1 MYRDKLIYGLMAVS
15 AFFAACS
22 DDFGDT
28 TGPKN
33 PIVDGDEILFGAT
46 DLATFDDGFTDGVKE
61 GRTVYGDANYS
72 GGAWHYPLNWVVG
85 DEVSIYSPDA
95 TFPNQAEGYADYVI
109 AGVDEEGNP
118 VGDGDTISD
127 NTNAY
132 LKRVGD
138 NGLHWN
144 GLDKTY
150 KFYAFYPSKVVKD
163 DKNFKEGL
171 VHGYVPKR
179 QPMAKWTYD
188 EVNKEWVGTPD
199 MNLAFM
205 RGYAEVNPSNL
216 SNGSPVK
223 LEFSPLT
230 TAIEI
235 TLKGS
240 DDMPDQVELMQA
252 HIRGINKEG
261 NQKQAICGTF
271 TYDID
276 KDITTERNHAAFENS
291 HEITVPLWRK
301 GDDGNQVPLIIK
313 RGESIRFTVFLLPDK
328 SGDITDGS
336 GQVIGEDRTLTNL
349 QVEIPGWNGGTSI
362 KTYNGVEI
370 KKGTKSQIV
379 LPKYNPT
386 GTVNNWM
393 SRIPEN
399 VYVSQLTIP
408 GTTDAFSGE
417 VIANKGS
424 YNANSD
430 EDHTQML
437 TVEQQFNKGVRGFE
451 IGTEVAYNRAGGA
464 SIPNVIT
471 SGWFAGN
478 FADAPLV
485 CGNTI
490 DVNNDRRFSK
500 RLQDLAG
507 LLAKN
512 PSEFIVVN
520 MYYVPKGTTVNIGQ
534 PAWIK
539 QLSTYMNDISWKV
552 STSDGGSVA
561 IVSYDNAMT
570 VKDARGKILL
580 LVRTNGEGDDV
591 ADLSGK
597 VTVIKGWSSNKDR
610 WKRRGY
616 DTNTDAF
623 LTGDRVGQW
632 DGTSPISKTLPVD
645 WVYPVKAPT
654 TPPTVYVQ
662 EWKRVCPKT
671 ASYAHAGGGPTKW
684 DASIGEKKTNITDLM
699 SAAVNN
705 LKSDT
710 EGKFIY
716 INSMGGYYIVD
727 NSSSPSGAP
736 NSSVYGSYGRTGN
749 IASYTSVI
757 NSYIYN
763 YVLNIPYAQ
772 RGPLGIVYMNYA
784 GVQQDTWSN
793 LQMNGD
799 YLLKSL
805 IGNNFSFELLG
816 KPENNGTPSTGN

>member
-1 MYRDKLIYGLMAVS
+1 M
-15 AFFAACS
+15 
-22 DDFGDT
+22 
-28 TGPKN
+28 
-33 PIVDGDEILFGAT
+33 
-46 DLATFDDGFTDGVKE
+46 
-61 GRTVYGDANYS
+61 
-72 GGAWHYPLNWVVG
+72 
-85 DEVSIYSPDA
+85 
-95 TFPNQAEGYADYVI
+95 
-109 AGVDEEGNP
+109 
-118 VGDGDTISD
+118 
-127 NTNAY
+127 
-132 LKRVGD
+132 
-138 NGLHWN
+138 
-144 GLDKTY
+144 
-150 KFYAFYPSKVVKD
+150 
-163 DKNFKEGL
+163 
-171 VHGYVPKR
+171 
-179 QPMAKWTYD
+179 
-188 EVNKEWVGTPD
+188 
-199 MNLAFM
+199 
-205 RGYAEVNPSNL
+205 
-216 SNGSPVK
+216 
-223 LEFSPLT
+223 
-230 TAIEI
+230 
-235 TLKGS
+235 
-240 DDMPDQVELMQA
+240 
-252 HIRGINKEG
+252 
-261 NQKQAICGTF
+261 
-271 TYDID
+271 
-276 KDITTERNHAAFENS
+276 
-291 HEITVPLWRK
+291 
-301 GDDGNQVPLIIK
+301 
-313 RGESIRFTVFLLPDK
+313 
-328 SGDITDGS
+328 
-336 GQVIGEDRTLTNL
+336 
-349 QVEIPGWNGGTSI
+349 
-362 KTYNGVEI
+362 
-370 KKGTKSQIV
+370 
-379 LPKYNPT
+379 
-386 GTVNNWM
+386 
-393 SRIPEN
+393 
-399 VYVSQLTIP
+399 
-408 GTTDAFSGE
+408 
-417 VIANKGS
+417 
-424 YNANSD
+424 
-430 EDHTQML
+430 
-437 TVEQQFNKGVRGFE
+437 
-451 IGTEVAYNRAGGA
+451 
-464 SIPNVIT
+464 
-471 SGWFAGN
+471 
-478 FADAPLV
+478 

-816 KPENNGTPSTGN
+816 KKPENNGTPSTGN